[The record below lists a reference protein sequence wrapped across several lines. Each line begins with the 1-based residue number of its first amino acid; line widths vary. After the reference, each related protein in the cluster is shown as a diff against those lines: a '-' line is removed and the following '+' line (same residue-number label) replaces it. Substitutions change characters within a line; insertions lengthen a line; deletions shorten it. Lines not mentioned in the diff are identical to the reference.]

1 MPIHI
6 LSEKLIA
13 QIAAGEVVERPT
25 SVVKELLENALDAGA
40 KTVHVSTQEGGKR
53 LIRVSD
59 DGSGILADEVELA
72 FARHATSK
80 LSKLEDLEALNTL
93 GFRGEAL
100 ASIAAVSRVMIT
112 TRHHNEKVGTQLRIE
127 GGTITQKLSV
137 GVPSGTV
144 LSIENLFYNT
154 PARLKFL
161 KSENTEKRH
170 IVTLVTN
177 YAIAYPHVKF
187 ILEQDGREI
196 FRSLGNGQLADV
208 VVRALGLESFKHM
221 LEIYADDP
229 AHDDRPAVRVW
240 GYASSPDLNRADRS
254 NITLFVNGR
263 WIQDTKLTYAV
274 VQAYHTLLMTG
285 RYPMAVLM
293 VEIPPHEVDVNV
305 HPTKAEVRF
314 RDPNAVFSAIQRA
327 VRMAVLGG
335 ANAPD
340 IRLRGGMGATPSTQ
354 SNTPEPAW
362 NIGTP
367 RPRNTELPLDMTDT
381 GQYPKQYPSEYPQDE
396 YDVSHIPEGL
406 GLPQNPR
413 TLPMLRV
420 IGQVGAMYIV
430 AEGPAGMYL
439 IDQHAAHER
448 ILYEQYMARFAS
460 QEIAVQQ
467 ALSGQTITLSP
478 SEASLVMGK
487 IPALKA
493 VGFDLESFGGNSF
506 VIRSVPAIL
515 ADRDPITVLNG
526 VIDDLE
532 ADKSPGAGKIEEK
545 IIRFVCR
552 HVAVK
557 AGQILNH
564 QQMQDLIRQL
574 ERTQNPH
581 TCPHGRPTLLHLSGD
596 QLARE
601 FGRGG

>member
-6 LSEKLIA
+6 LPEKLIA

-40 KTVHVSTQEGGKR
+40 KTIHVATQEGGRK

-59 DGSGILADEVELA
+59 DGMGISADEVELA

-80 LSKLEDLEALNTL
+80 LTKLEDLEQLQTL

-100 ASIAAVSRVMIT
+100 ASIASVSRLMMT
-112 TRHHNEKVGTQLRIE
+112 TRHYGENIGTQIRIE
-127 GGTITQKLSV
+127 GGTITQKLAV
-137 GVPSGTV
+137 GVPNGTV
-144 LSIENLFYNT
+144 VTIENLFYNT

-170 IVTLVTN
+170 IVALVTN
-177 YAIAYPHVKF
+177 YAIAYPQVKF

-196 FRSLGNGQLADV
+196 FRSIGNGQLADV
-208 VVRALGLESFKHM
+208 VVRAVGLESFKHM
-221 LEIYADDP
+221 LEVYAEDP
-229 AHDDRPAVRVW
+229 AQDDRPPVRVW
-240 GYASSPDLNRADRS
+240 GYASAPDLSRSDRG

-285 RYPMAVLM
+285 RYPIAVLM

-327 VRMAVLGG
+327 VRMAVIGK

-340 IRLRGGMGATPSTQ
+340 IRLRGGNPPNPIASTEAT
-354 SNTPEPAW
+354 W
-362 NIGTP
+362 NLGSV
-367 RPRNTELPLDMTDT
+367 RPRTTELPLNMTDT
-381 GQYPKQYPSEYPQDE
+381 GQYPQQYPQKYTPDE
-396 YDVSHIPEGL
+396 EFDLSDIPEGL

-420 IGQVGAMYIV
+420 VGQVGAMYIV

-439 IDQHAAHER
+439 VDQHAAHER
-448 ILYEQYMARFAS
+448 ILYEQYMARFSS

-467 ALSGQTITLSP
+467 ALSGQTITFSP
-478 SEASLVMGK
+478 SEAGLVLDK
-487 IPALKA
+487 LESLKA
-493 VGFDLESFGGNSF
+493 VGFDMETFGNNTF
-506 VIRSVPAIL
+506 VIRSIPAIL
-515 ADRDPITVLNG
+515 ADKDPVTVISG
-526 VIDDLE
+526 VIDDLQ
-532 ADKSPGAGKIEEK
+532 ADKQPGMGKIEEK
-545 IIRFVCR
+545 LIRFVCR

-574 ERTQNPH
+574 EFTRNPH

>member
-40 KTVHVSTQEGGKR
+40 KTIHISTQEGGRK

-59 DGSGILADEVELA
+59 DGMGICADEVELA

-80 LSKLEDLEALNTL
+80 LSKLEDLEQLQTL

-100 ASIAAVSRVMIT
+100 ASIASVSRLMMT
-112 TRHHNEKVGTQLRIE
+112 TRHYNENIGTQIRIE
-127 GGTITQKLSV
+127 GGTITQKIAV
-137 GVPSGTV
+137 GVPNGTV
-144 LSIENLFYNT
+144 VTVENLFYNT

-170 IVTLVTN
+170 IVAVVTN
-177 YAIAYPHVKF
+177 YAIAYPQVKF

-196 FRSLGNGQLADV
+196 FRSIGNGQLADV
-208 VVRALGLESFKHM
+208 VVRAVGLETFKHM
-221 LEIYADDP
+221 LEVYVEDP
-229 AHDDRPAVRVW
+229 AQDDRPPVRVW
-240 GYASSPDLNRADRS
+240 GYTSAPDLSRADRG

-263 WIQDTKLTYAV
+263 WIQDAKLTYAV

-285 RYPMAVLM
+285 RYPIAVLM
-293 VEIPPHEVDVNV
+293 IEIPPHEVDVNV

-314 RDPNAVFSAIQRA
+314 RDPNAVFSTIQRA
-327 VRMAVLGG
+327 VRMAVIGK
-335 ANAPD
+335 ANVPD
-340 IRLRGGMGATPSTQ
+340 IRLRGGNVSIPST
-354 SNTPEPAW
+354 STDATW
-362 NIGTP
+362 NLGNP
-367 RPRNTELPLDMTDT
+367 RPRTTELPLNITDT
-381 GQYPKQYPSEYPQDE
+381 GQYPQQYPQKYASDE
-396 YDVSHIPEGL
+396 TFDLSDIPEGL
-406 GLPQNPR
+406 GLPKNPR

-420 IGQVGAMYIV
+420 VGQVGAMYIV

-448 ILYEQYMARFAS
+448 ILYEQYIARFSS

-467 ALSGQTITLSP
+467 ALSGQTITFSP
-478 SEASLVMGK
+478 SEASLVMDK
-487 IPALKA
+487 LDALKA
-493 VGFDLESFGGNSF
+493 VGFELEPFGNHTF
-506 VIRSVPAIL
+506 VIRAVPAIL
-515 ADRDPITVLNG
+515 ADKDPVTVIAG
-526 VIDDLE
+526 VIDDLQ
-532 ADKSPGAGKIEEK
+532 ADKQPGMGKIEEK
-545 IIRFVCR
+545 LIRFVCR

-574 ERTQNPH
+574 EFTRNPH

>member
-6 LSEKLIA
+6 LPEKLIA

-40 KTVHVSTQEGGKR
+40 KTIHVATQEGGRK

-59 DGSGILADEVELA
+59 DGMGISADEVELA

-80 LSKLEDLEALNTL
+80 LTKLEDLEQLQTL

-100 ASIAAVSRVMIT
+100 ASIASVSRLMMT
-112 TRHHNEKVGTQLRIE
+112 TRHYGENIGTQIRIE
-127 GGTITQKLSV
+127 GGTITQKIAV
-137 GVPSGTV
+137 GVPNGTV
-144 LSIENLFYNT
+144 VTIENLFYNT

-170 IVTLVTN
+170 IVALVTN
-177 YAIAYPHVKF
+177 YAIAYPQVKF

-196 FRSLGNGQLADV
+196 FRSIGNGQLADV
-208 VVRALGLESFKHM
+208 VVRAVGLESFKHM
-221 LEIYADDP
+221 LEVYAEDP
-229 AHDDRPAVRVW
+229 AQGDRPPVRVW
-240 GYASSPDLNRADRS
+240 GYASAPDLSRADRG

-285 RYPMAVLM
+285 RYPIAVLM

-327 VRMAVLGG
+327 VRMAVIGK
-335 ANAPD
+335 ANTPD
-340 IRLRGGMGATPSTQ
+340 IRLRGGNPST
-354 SNTPEPAW
+354 SPLSTEATW
-362 NIGTP
+362 NLGSA
-367 RPRNTELPLDMTDT
+367 RPRTAELPFNMTDT
-381 GQYPKQYPSEYPQDE
+381 GQYPQQYPQKYTPDE
-396 YDVSHIPEGL
+396 EFDLSDIPEGL

-420 IGQVGAMYIV
+420 VGQVGAMYIV

-439 IDQHAAHER
+439 VDQHAAHER
-448 ILYEQYMARFAS
+448 ILYEQYMARFSS

-467 ALSGQTITLSP
+467 ALSGQTITFSP
-478 SEASLVMGK
+478 SEAGLVLDK
-487 IPALKA
+487 LESLKA
-493 VGFDLESFGGNSF
+493 VGFDMETFGNNTF
-506 VIRSVPAIL
+506 VIRSIPAIL
-515 ADRDPITVLNG
+515 ADKDPVTVISG
-526 VIDDLE
+526 VIDDLQ
-532 ADKSPGAGKIEEK
+532 ADKQPGMGKIEEK
-545 IIRFVCR
+545 LIRFVCR

-564 QQMQDLIRQL
+564 HQMQDLIRQL
-574 ERTQNPH
+574 EFTRNPH

>member
-6 LSEKLIA
+6 LPEKLIA

-40 KTVHVSTQEGGKR
+40 KTIHIATQEGGRK

-59 DGSGILADEVELA
+59 DGMGISADEVELA

-80 LSKLEDLEALNTL
+80 LTKLEDLEQLQTL

-100 ASIAAVSRVMIT
+100 ASIASVSRLMMT
-112 TRHHNEKVGTQLRIE
+112 TRHYGENIGTQIRIE
-127 GGTITQKLSV
+127 GGTITQKVAV
-137 GVPSGTV
+137 GVPNGTV
-144 LSIENLFYNT
+144 VTIENLFYNT

-170 IVTLVTN
+170 IVALVTN
-177 YAIAYPHVKF
+177 YAIAYPQVKF

-196 FRSLGNGQLADV
+196 FRSIGNGQLADV
-208 VVRALGLESFKHM
+208 VVRAVGLESFKHM
-221 LEIYADDP
+221 LEVYAEDP
-229 AHDDRPAVRVW
+229 AQDDRPPVRVW
-240 GYASSPDLNRADRS
+240 GYASAPDLSRADRG

-285 RYPMAVLM
+285 RYPIAVLM

-327 VRMAVLGG
+327 VRMAVIGK

-340 IRLRGGMGATPSTQ
+340 IRLRGGNPSTPIA
-354 SNTPEPAW
+354 STETTW
-362 NIGTP
+362 NLGSV
-367 RPRNTELPLDMTDT
+367 RPRTTELPLNMTDT
-381 GQYPKQYPSEYPQDE
+381 GQYPQQYPQKYTPDE
-396 YDVSHIPEGL
+396 EFDLSDIPEGL

-420 IGQVGAMYIV
+420 VGQVGAMYIV

-439 IDQHAAHER
+439 VDQHAAHER
-448 ILYEQYMARFAS
+448 ILYEQYMARFSS

-467 ALSGQTITLSP
+467 ALSGQTITFSP
-478 SEASLVMGK
+478 SEAGLVLDK
-487 IPALKA
+487 LDSLKA
-493 VGFDLESFGGNSF
+493 VGFDMETFGNNTF
-506 VIRSVPAIL
+506 VIRSIPAIL
-515 ADRDPITVLNG
+515 ADKDPVTVISG
-526 VIDDLE
+526 VIDDLQ
-532 ADKSPGAGKIEEK
+532 ADKQPGMGKIEEK
-545 IIRFVCR
+545 LIRFVCR

-574 ERTQNPH
+574 EFTRNPH

>member
-1 MPIHI
+1 MPIHV

-40 KTVHVSTQEGGKR
+40 KTVHITTQEGGRK

-72 FARHATSK
+72 FTRHATSK
-80 LSKLEDLEALNTL
+80 LTRLEDLEALLTL

-100 ASIAAVSRVMIT
+100 ASIASVSRLMIT
-112 TRHHNEKVGTQLRIE
+112 TRHHTENIGTQLRIE
-127 GGTITQKLSV
+127 GGTITQKLAV
-137 GVPSGTV
+137 GVPAGTV

-170 IVTLVTN
+170 IVLLVTN

-208 VVRALGLESFKHM
+208 VVRAVGLESFKHM
-221 LEIYADDP
+221 LEVYSEDP
-229 AHDDRPAVRVW
+229 AQDERPTIRVW
-240 GYASSPDLNRADRS
+240 GYASAPDLSRADRG

-285 RYPMAVLM
+285 RYPIAVLM

-314 RDPNAVFSAIQRA
+314 RDPNVVFSAIQRA

-335 ANAPD
+335 ANTPD
-340 IRLRGGMGATPSTQ
+340 IRLRGGNMPMPTGGI
-354 SNTPEPAW
+354 PENSW

-367 RPRNTELPLDMTDT
+367 RPRTTELPLEMIDT
-381 GQYPKQYPSEYPQDE
+381 GQYTQQYPSNYPKDE
-396 YDVSHIPEGL
+396 YDVSHIPEGI

-420 IGQVGAMYIV
+420 VGQVGAMYIV

-439 IDQHAAHER
+439 VDQHAAHER
-448 ILYEQYMARFAS
+448 ILYEQYMARFSA
-460 QEIAVQQ
+460 QEITVQQ
-467 ALSGQTITLSP
+467 ALSGQTLTLSP
-478 SEASLVMGK
+478 SEAGLVGDK
-487 IPALKA
+487 LPALKA
-493 VGFDLESFGGNSF
+493 VGFDLEAFGGNSF
-506 VIRSVPAIL
+506 MIRGVPAIL
-515 ADRDPITVLNG
+515 ADKDPITVLNG

-532 ADKSPGAGKIEEK
+532 AEKTPGMGKIEEK
-545 IIRFVCR
+545 LIRFVCR

-574 ERTQNPH
+574 ERSQNPL

>member
-40 KTVHVSTQEGGKR
+40 KTIHISTQDGGRK

-59 DGSGILADEVELA
+59 DGMGISADEVELA
-72 FARHATSK
+72 FTRHATSK
-80 LSKLEDLEALNTL
+80 LSKLEDLEQLQTL

-100 ASIAAVSRVMIT
+100 ASIASVSRLMMT
-112 TRHHNEKVGTQLRIE
+112 TRHYSENIGTQIRIE
-127 GGTITQKLSV
+127 GGTITQKMAV
-137 GVPSGTV
+137 GVPNGTV
-144 LSIENLFYNT
+144 VTVENLFYNT

-170 IVTLVTN
+170 IVAVVTN
-177 YAIAYPHVKF
+177 YAIAYPQVKF

-196 FRSLGNGQLADV
+196 FRSIGNGQLADV
-208 VVRALGLESFKHM
+208 VVRAVGLETFKHM
-221 LEIYADDP
+221 LEVYAEDP
-229 AHDDRPAVRVW
+229 AQDDRPPVRVW
-240 GYASSPDLNRADRS
+240 GYASAPNLSRADRG

-263 WIQDTKLTYAV
+263 WIQDAKLTYAV
-274 VQAYHTLLMTG
+274 IQAYHTLLMTG
-285 RYPMAVLM
+285 RYPIAVLM
-293 VEIPPHEVDVNV
+293 IEIPPHEVDVNV

-314 RDPNAVFSAIQRA
+314 RDPNAVFSTIQRA
-327 VRMAVLGG
+327 VRMTVIGK

-340 IRLRGGMGATPSTQ
+340 IRLRGGILST
-354 SNTPEPAW
+354 STDTTW
-362 NIGTP
+362 NLGNP
-367 RPRNTELPLDMTDT
+367 RPRTSELPLNMTDT
-381 GQYPKQYPSEYPQDE
+381 GQYPQKYAPDETFDLSDIPQ
-396 YDVSHIPEGL
+396 GL
-406 GLPQNPR
+406 GLPKNPR

-420 IGQVGAMYIV
+420 VGQVGAMYIV

-448 ILYEQYMARFAS
+448 ILYEQYMARFSS
-460 QEIAVQQ
+460 QEIAVQH
-467 ALSGQTITLSP
+467 ALSGQTITFSP
-478 SEASLVMGK
+478 SEASLVMDK
-487 IPALKA
+487 LDALKT
-493 VGFDLESFGGNSF
+493 VGFELEPFGNHTF

-515 ADRDPITVLNG
+515 ADKDPVTVIAG
-526 VIDDLE
+526 VIDDLQ
-532 ADKSPGAGKIEEK
+532 ADKQPGMGKIEEK
-545 IIRFVCR
+545 LIRFVCR

-574 ERTQNPH
+574 EFTRNPH

>member
-40 KTVHVSTQEGGKR
+40 KTIHISTQDGGRK

-59 DGSGILADEVELA
+59 DGMGISADEVELA

-80 LSKLEDLEALNTL
+80 LSKLEDLEQLQTL

-100 ASIAAVSRVMIT
+100 ASIASVSRLMMT
-112 TRHHNEKVGTQLRIE
+112 TRHYNENIGTQIRIE
-127 GGTITQKLSV
+127 GGTITQKMAV
-137 GVPSGTV
+137 GVPNGTV
-144 LSIENLFYNT
+144 VTVENLFYNT

-170 IVTLVTN
+170 IVAVVTN
-177 YAIAYPHVKF
+177 YAIAYPQVKF

-196 FRSLGNGQLADV
+196 FRSIGNGQLADV
-208 VVRALGLESFKHM
+208 VVRAVGLETFKHM
-221 LEIYADDP
+221 LEVYAEDP
-229 AHDDRPAVRVW
+229 AQDDRPPVRVW
-240 GYASSPDLNRADRS
+240 GYASAPDLSRADRG

-263 WIQDTKLTYAV
+263 WIQDAKLTYAV

-285 RYPMAVLM
+285 RYPIAVLM

-314 RDPNAVFSAIQRA
+314 RDPNAVFSTIQRA
-327 VRMAVLGG
+327 VRMAVIGK

-340 IRLRGGMGATPSTQ
+340 IRLRGGISSKSTD
-354 SNTPEPAW
+354 TTW
-362 NIGTP
+362 NLGNP
-367 RPRNTELPLDMTDT
+367 RPRTSELPLNMTDT
-381 GQYPKQYPSEYPQDE
+381 GQYPQKHAPDE
-396 YDVSHIPEGL
+396 AFDLSDIPEGL
-406 GLPQNPR
+406 GLPKNPR

-420 IGQVGAMYIV
+420 VGQVGAMYIV

-448 ILYEQYMARFAS
+448 ILYEQYMARFSS

-467 ALSGQTITLSP
+467 ALSGQTITFSP
-478 SEASLVMGK
+478 SEASLVMDK
-487 IPALKA
+487 LDALKA
-493 VGFDLESFGGNSF
+493 VGFELEPFGNHTF

-515 ADRDPITVLNG
+515 ADKDPVTVIAG
-526 VIDDLE
+526 VIDDLQ
-532 ADKSPGAGKIEEK
+532 ADKQPGMGKIEEK
-545 IIRFVCR
+545 LIRFVCR

-574 ERTQNPH
+574 EFTRNPH

>member
-6 LSEKLIA
+6 LPEKLIA

-40 KTVHVSTQEGGKR
+40 KTIHIATQEGGRK

-59 DGSGILADEVELA
+59 DGTGISADEVELA

-80 LSKLEDLEALNTL
+80 LIKLEDLEHLQTL

-100 ASIAAVSRVMIT
+100 ASIASVSRLMMT
-112 TRHHNEKVGTQLRIE
+112 TRHYAEDIGTQIRIE
-127 GGTITQKLSV
+127 GGTITQKIAV
-137 GVPSGTV
+137 GVPNGTV
-144 LSIENLFYNT
+144 VTIENLFYNT

-170 IVTLVTN
+170 IVALVTN
-177 YAIAYPHVKF
+177 YAIAYPQVKF

-196 FRSLGNGQLADV
+196 FRSIGNGQLADV
-208 VVRALGLESFKHM
+208 VVRAVGLESFKHM
-221 LEIYADDP
+221 LEVSVEDP
-229 AHDDRPAVRVW
+229 AQDDRPPVRVW
-240 GYASSPDLNRADRS
+240 GYTSAPDLSRADRG

-285 RYPMAVLM
+285 RYPIAVLM
-293 VEIPPHEVDVNV
+293 IELPPHEVDVNV

-314 RDPNAVFSAIQRA
+314 REPNVVFSAIQRA
-327 VRMAVLGG
+327 VRMAVIGK

-340 IRLRGGMGATPSTQ
+340 IRLRGGNSSAPIASTEAT
-354 SNTPEPAW
+354 W
-362 NIGTP
+362 NLGSV
-367 RPRNTELPLDMTDT
+367 RPRTAELPLNMTDT
-381 GQYPKQYPSEYPQDE
+381 GQYPQQYPQKYTPDE
-396 YDVSHIPEGL
+396 EFDLSDIPEGL
-406 GLPQNPR
+406 GLPRNPR

-420 IGQVGAMYIV
+420 VGQVGAMYIV

-448 ILYEQYMARFAS
+448 ILYEQYMARFSS

-467 ALSGQTITLSP
+467 ALSGQTITFSP
-478 SEASLVMGK
+478 SEAGLVLDK
-487 IPALKA
+487 LDALKA
-493 VGFDLESFGGNSF
+493 VGFDMEPFGNHTF

-515 ADRDPITVLNG
+515 ADKDPVTVISG
-526 VIDDLE
+526 VIDDLQ
-532 ADKSPGAGKIEEK
+532 ADKQPGMGKIEEK
-545 IIRFVCR
+545 LIRFVCR

-574 ERTQNPH
+574 EFTRNPH

>member
-1 MPIHI
+1 MPIH
-6 LSEKLIA
+6 LLPEKLIA

-40 KTVHVSTQEGGKR
+40 KTIHVATQEGGRK

-59 DGSGILADEVELA
+59 DGVGISADEVELA

-80 LSKLEDLEALNTL
+80 LTKLEDLEQLQTL

-100 ASIAAVSRVMIT
+100 ASIASVSRLMMT
-112 TRHHNEKVGTQLRIE
+112 TRHYGENIGTQIRIE
-127 GGTITQKLSV
+127 GGTITQKIAV
-137 GVPSGTV
+137 GVPNGTV
-144 LSIENLFYNT
+144 VTIENLFYNT

-170 IVTLVTN
+170 IVALVTN
-177 YAIAYPHVKF
+177 YAIAYPQVKF

-196 FRSLGNGQLADV
+196 FRSIGNGQLADV
-208 VVRALGLESFKHM
+208 VVRAVGLESFKHM
-221 LEIYADDP
+221 LEVYAEDP
-229 AHDDRPAVRVW
+229 AQDDRPPVRVW
-240 GYASSPDLNRADRS
+240 GYASAPDLSRADRG

-285 RYPMAVLM
+285 RYPIAVLM

-327 VRMAVLGG
+327 VRMAVIGR

-340 IRLRGGMGATPSTQ
+340 IRLRGGNPSTPL
-354 SNTPEPAW
+354 SSTEATW
-362 NIGTP
+362 NLGSV
-367 RPRNTELPLDMTDT
+367 RPRTTELPLNMTDT
-381 GQYPKQYPSEYPQDE
+381 GQYPQQYPQKYTPDE
-396 YDVSHIPEGL
+396 EFDLSDIPEGL

-420 IGQVGAMYIV
+420 VGQVGAMYIV

-439 IDQHAAHER
+439 VDQHAAHER
-448 ILYEQYMARFAS
+448 ILYEQYMARFSS

-467 ALSGQTITLSP
+467 ALSGQTITFSP
-478 SEASLVMGK
+478 SEAGLVLDKLDSLKV
-487 IPALKA
+487 
-493 VGFDLESFGGNSF
+493 VGFDMEPFGNNTF
-506 VIRSVPAIL
+506 VIRSIPAIL
-515 ADRDPITVLNG
+515 ADKDPVTVISG
-526 VIDDLE
+526 VIDDLQ
-532 ADKSPGAGKIEEK
+532 ADKQPGMGKIEEK
-545 IIRFVCR
+545 LIRFVCR

-574 ERTQNPH
+574 EFTRNPH

>member
-6 LSEKLIA
+6 LPDKLIA

-40 KTVHVSTQEGGKR
+40 KTIHVATQEGGRK

-59 DGSGILADEVELA
+59 DGMGISADEVELA

-80 LSKLEDLEALNTL
+80 LSKLEDLEQLQTL

-100 ASIAAVSRVMIT
+100 ASIASVSRLMMT
-112 TRHHNEKVGTQLRIE
+112 TRHYAENIGTQIRIE
-127 GGTITQKLSV
+127 GGTITQKMAV
-137 GVPSGTV
+137 GVPNGTV
-144 LSIENLFYNT
+144 VTIENLFYNT

-170 IVTLVTN
+170 IVALVTN
-177 YAIAYPHVKF
+177 YAIAYPQVKF

-196 FRSLGNGQLADV
+196 FRSIGNGQLADV
-208 VVRALGLESFKHM
+208 VVRAVGLESFKHM
-221 LEIYADDP
+221 LEVYAEDP
-229 AHDDRPAVRVW
+229 AQDDRPPVRVW
-240 GYASSPDLNRADRS
+240 GYASAPDLSRADRG

-285 RYPMAVLM
+285 RYPIAVLM

-327 VRMAVLGG
+327 VRMAVIGK

-340 IRLRGGMGATPSTQ
+340 IRLRGGNSSTPITSTEAT
-354 SNTPEPAW
+354 W
-362 NIGTP
+362 NLGSA
-367 RPRNTELPLDMTDT
+367 RPRTAELPLNMTDT
-381 GQYPKQYPSEYPQDE
+381 GQYPQQYPQKYTPDE
-396 YDVSHIPEGL
+396 EFDLSDIPEGL

-420 IGQVGAMYIV
+420 VGQVGAMYIV

-439 IDQHAAHER
+439 VDQHAAHER
-448 ILYEQYMARFAS
+448 ILYEQYMARFSS
-460 QEIAVQQ
+460 QEITVQQ
-467 ALSGQTITLSP
+467 ALSGQTITFSP
-478 SEASLVMGK
+478 SEAGLVLDK
-487 IPALKA
+487 LESLKA
-493 VGFDLESFGGNSF
+493 VGFDMEPFGNNTF
-506 VIRSVPAIL
+506 VIRSIPAIL
-515 ADRDPITVLNG
+515 ADKDPVTVISG
-526 VIDDLE
+526 VIDDLQ
-532 ADKSPGAGKIEEK
+532 ADKQPGMGKIEEK
-545 IIRFVCR
+545 LIRFVCR

-574 ERTQNPH
+574 EFTRNPH